1 MKRYLDI
8 ENNIITFI
16 EDYNRNYSPWN
27 HQQPEQQQQQPS
39 RTINSHRRSRCCP
52 PNKSISENFAR
63 FIRHRPPPAAL
74 YLASHRPS
82 IIGSSNSINSN
93 LTTENN
99 ATINTN
105 SNLRKLKSES
115 DLLSILNSKNY
126 RYYTDE
132 IAIGSDHDDND
143 ENGSTPTGYI

>member
-27 HQQPEQQQQQPS
+27 HQQPEQPPS
-39 RTINSHRRSRCCP
+39 RHNSHRRSRCCP
-52 PNKSISENFAR
+52 PNKSTSESFAR

-93 LTTENN
+93 LTENN
-99 ATINTN
+99 PTTN

-132 IAIGSDHDDND
+132 IAIGSDHDGND
-143 ENGSTPTGYI
+143 DNGSTPTGYI